1 MGLNDS
7 LGWVPLRSDQLGGFL
22 IGFDWMLWSICMAEG
37 GVGEGL
43 QDLVSPNGVERLDSM
58 FYRFESGL
66 IGFDWIVVHLF
77 GVGRGLQDLVSQR
90 CRVARLDTMF
100 YRVGIDFDRV

>member
-77 GVGRGLQDLVSQR
+77 GVGGGGFRIWFRSVAER
-90 CRVARLDTMF
+90 C
-100 YRVGIDFDRV
+100 